1 MFPCVLFR
9 TCYVMIFLAVVSRLS
24 AGCRWRPSTSA
35 CLRSMLPS
43 LSCCRRRLTPAHT
56 PWSWSCRS
64 WEITVTGVSG
74 CAVSCLCVHLWQ
86 SRGPIQRGFW
96 FIIHDSSKQKRNLV
110 CWCIQHCYCTSLVIV
125 CVCQGPPWNITIW
138 IFQLIQNFCFFFLS
152 DEPKLFKCN
161 NISRAVTK
169 ECSEIIQVF
178 IEHKPVF
185 WLNFITVCCQVTNVF
200 NLVSVCSV
208 FSVFKRCSVKSFW
221 RVVIQRDGRPLQ
233 WNDQKLV
240 NPPPLYWRPEVICL
254 LKKLNYSLK
263 QVLQTIKII
272 FGTSST
278 VGKY

>member
-138 IFQLIQNFCFFFLS
+138 IFQLIQNFCFFFYYQMSQNSSNVITSRELWQKNAVRSFRYLLNTNLFSDWILLLCAAKLPMCLTLS
-152 DEPKLFKCN
+152 L
-161 NISRAVTK
+161 SA
-169 ECSEIIQVF
+169 
-178 IEHKPVF
+178 
-185 WLNFITVCCQVTNVF
+185 L
-200 NLVSVCSV
+200 CSV
-208 FSVFKRCSVKSFW
+208 FSKGVRW
-221 RVVIQRDGRPLQ
+221 RV
-233 WNDQKLV
+233 
-240 NPPPLYWRPEVICL
+240 
-254 LKKLNYSLK
+254 
-263 QVLQTIKII
+263 
-272 FGTSST
+272 FGEWWFRGTAAPFSGTTRS
-278 VGKY
+278 